1 MKLKIYQIDAFAEK
15 PFEGNP
21 AAVVPLE
28 KWLADEVMQR
38 IAEENNLAETAFFI
52 PKDEGFHIRWFT
64 PGSEVKLCGH
74 ATLASAFVLFT
85 ELNYDKNELVFDSL
99 SGELKVSRNGEL
111 LALDFPNQMP
121 SEVTAPDEL
130 VIGLGAEPQECF
142 ANEDYMAVYE
152 DEEQL
157 SEIVPDGV
165 QLQSLDRRGVIA
177 TAPSNEFD
185 FVSRFFAPKVAI
197 LEDPVTGSS
206 FTHLIPYWA
215 NRLGKEKMVAKQIS
229 PRGGIVHCELANDRV
244 LISGNAVKYL
254 EGEIEIEG

>member
-1 MKLKIYQIDAFAEK
+1 MKFKIYQIDAFAEK

-28 KWLADEVMQR
+28 QWLADEVMQR
-38 IAEENNLAETAFFI
+38 IAEENNLAETAFFV
-52 PKDEGFHIRWFT
+52 PTAEGFHIRWFT

-85 ELNYDKNELVFDSL
+85 ELNYGKDELIFDSL
-99 SGELKVSRNGEL
+99 SGELKVTRNERL
-111 LALDFPNQMP
+111 LSLDFPNQLP
-121 SEVTAPDEL
+121 AKVNTPEAL
-130 VIGLGAEPQECF
+130 VLGLGAEPDKCY

-152 DEEQL
+152 DEAIVAEL
-157 SEIVPDGV
+157 VPDGPH
-165 QLQSLDRRGVIA
+165 LQSLDRRGVIA
-177 TAPSNEFD
+177 TAASSEFD

-197 LEDPVTGSS
+197 PEDPVTGSS

-215 NRLGKEKMVAKQIS
+215 NRLGKQKMLAKQIS
-229 PRGGIVHCELANDRV
+229 PRGGVVHCELIDDRV

-254 EGEIEIEG
+254 EGEIEI